1 MKNIILTI
9 IAIVMIGF
17 ASNAQV
23 EDHAIGVRLGG
34 GNYGGG
40 FEASYQH
47 GLGDAN
53 RVELGL
59 GLNSRSG
66 SSFISVAGIY
76 QWVWSLDAVSE
87 GFNWYAGPGAQ
98 LLLVSNSTVVG
109 VGGEVGVEYNLNSV
123 ADVPLTISLDNRP
136 MFNFFSGGSDFG
148 WGVGLGVR
156 YTF

>member
-1 MKNIILTI
+1 MKKVLMSIITI
-9 IAIVMIGF
+9 VVISLGV
-17 ASNAQV
+17 NAQV

-34 GNYGGG
+34 GNYGSG

-53 RVELGL
+53 RLEFDL
-59 GLNSRSG
+59 GLNSQNGG
-66 SSFISVAGIY
+66 SYMSIAGIY
-76 QWVWSLDAVSE
+76 QWVWSLDAISD

-98 LLLVSNSTVVG
+98 LLLVSNATAVG
-109 VGGEVGVEYNLNSV
+109 VGGEIGVEYNLNGP
-123 ADVPLTISLDNRP
+123 ADVPLAISLDTRP

-148 WGVGLGVR
+148 WGAALGIR